1 MNVVS
6 YKPQKFSFLKVRHN
20 PRNLDEK
27 TLTPRC
33 ILITRQCS
41 VQISSRTN
49 QSQVRKGLREIPKM
63 PAVSA
68 QFLRIE
74 SKMVRVPQQL
84 LQQQL
89 RFFQVAGASQAFH
102 IPK

>member
-1 MNVVS
+1 MLSPTSLRSLVFGS
-6 YKPQKFSFLKVRHN
+6 APQSEKPR
-20 PRNLDEK
+20 RK

-102 IPK
+102 IP